1 MMVDPWTGLA
11 MERDANWKGVQGAQT
26 ERPRKCRQPHCGIS
40 NSRQIEPNQ
49 LQDLSSQQL
58 RPVLRKHLP
67 NHVTS
72 LPSHSDNRNHYFAD
86 KTRPSR
92 NQSTETTTCG
102 MWIVSTASRVAC
114 DKIRLYREL
123 FFHPCH
129 RHSIQLVEIYR
140 SASAVF
146 PENQSSPGGE
156 TTPRAV
162 SDYPYHKP
170 ELNRAKRGSLLFLR
184 TTRCAVRKPSSLT
197 PTQTL

>member
-92 NQSTETTTCG
+92 NQSTETTVIENFCVFRAAPG
-102 MWIVSTASRVAC
+102 QEHSQGENPQK
-114 DKIRLYREL
+114 D
-123 FFHPCH
+123 FHPSKSH
-129 RHSIQLVEIYR
+129 GFR
-140 SASAVF
+140 
-146 PENQSSPGGE
+146 N
-156 TTPRAV
+156 
-162 SDYPYHKP
+162 K
-170 ELNRAKRGSLLFLR
+170 FL
-184 TTRCAVRKPSSLT
+184 TSNHHH
-197 PTQTL
+197 